1 MNLKFNRD
9 IRVFRK
15 RLQVAAIIVVA
26 LSLPGASNA
35 SPKNMNGLN
44 ANSETPF
51 NYFQANP
58 KIPNQTI
65 TGQVKDAKNNPLQGV
80 TVLVKGTK
88 IGTSTGTDGRF
99 SIANAPDKGTLVFS
113 SAGFATQEIAMGGRT
128 GAVEITLAEQ
138 ASALNEVVVIG
149 YGTVQKKDLTGA
161 VSQIKVT
168 QLENE
173 NPNNVQD
180 ALRGNIPGLQ
190 ISQTNAASAKGGGD
204 LQVRGQSTISAGN
217 TPLVVLD
224 GVIYPGALSD
234 INPNDIATIDV
245 LKDASSAAV
254 FGAKSASGVILIT
267 TKKGT
272 KAKPTITVNSNI
284 GFGEM
289 AINEKLY
296 DGPGF
301 VKWRSDVLNSIN
313 VNHKPYQF
321 NDPSTLPPDITLAQW
336 KAYDNSSP
344 TGDPTDIWLTRLKM
358 FAIEKENYAKGRTT
372 NWYDLMF
379 QKGLRQDHTLS
390 VSGKSDNISYY
401 LSGGYTN
408 NKGVIKGD
416 DYQIFRIR
424 ANVEARIAK
433 YAIVGMNLQFADRD
447 ESQVPYNWV
456 QMVNASPYGEV
467 YKADGV
473 TLRDSPNDDP
483 GNNISPLL
491 DNTYTTRLQKYNT
504 LFGTIYAKG
513 DLGYGFSYQVNFTP
527 NFTYYRY
534 FNGVSAKDY
543 VYTVRGG
550 IATRTDS
557 TSYNWQIDNLL
568 KWNRTFGQHTFDVTL
583 LANAEKYQSWRNQ
596 MDNEGFSPSDILSYH
611 NIGAGIK
618 PIISSDDQYSTG
630 DALMARL
637 NYSFASK
644 YVFTASIRRDGY
656 SAFGQGNPRASF
668 PAAAV
673 GWVFTQEKLMKSVKF
688 VNYGKLRLSYGV
700 NGNRDI
706 GRYLALSNLTSG
718 KYQFITG
725 SGAIVTVSQLYVDR
739 QANPGLKWEKTE
751 ALNIGLD
758 FSILNNRLSGSFD
771 VYKKETKDLLITRAL
786 PDVSGFSSVLS
797 NLGQVNNKGFEISLN
812 STNIAGRNFSWRTTA
827 LFALNRNKIVHLYGP
842 VDVIDPVTGKVTGQI
857 EKDDVGNKRF
867 IGHDIN
873 AIWDQKALGI
883 WQTSEA
889 AEAAKY
895 GVVPGDFKVQDV
907 NGDGKYSD
915 ADRQFLGSRSPKFTW
930 TLRND
935 FTFLK
940 HFDFSFMMYSSWGAK
955 TDFNQAKNNG
965 GFPDR
970 QNSYVQPYWTAT
982 NPNNEYARLF
992 SSNGSASF
1000 SVYRKANFI
1009 RLNTIALGYT
1019 LTKDMVQKLH
1029 LESFKIYANVTN
1041 AAIYQPDWTF
1051 WDVEYRNRA
1060 TDGAIS
1066 TAIPPRIYSLGVNV
1080 TF

>member
-1 MNLKFNRD
+1 MILNFNRD
-9 IRVFRK
+9 VYLFRK
-15 RLQVAAIIVVA
+15 LLHIAAVVFLCLPMASFAGSPNIKDIISIDNNDVSFIHA
-26 LSLPGASNA
+26 P
-35 SPKNMNGLN
+35 LN
-44 ANSETPF
+44 KKAP
-51 NYFQANP
+51 Y
-58 KIPNQTI
+58 QTI
-65 TGQVKDAKNNPLQGV
+65 TGKVTDAKNNPLQGV

-88 IGTSTGTDGRF
+88 TGTSTGSNGTF
-99 SIANAPDKGTLVFS
+99 TLPNAPQTGTLVFS
-113 SAGFATQEIAMGGRT
+113 SAGFATQEISISGTSGV
-128 GAVEITLAEQ
+128 VEIVLAEQ
-138 ASALNEVVVIG
+138 ASALNEVVVVG

-173 NPNNVQD
+173 NPGNVQD
-180 ALRGNIPGLQ
+180 ALRGNIPGLA
-190 ISQTNAASAKGGGD
+190 ISQTNTASAKGGGD

-217 TPLVVLD
+217 NPLVVLD
-224 GVIYPGALSD
+224 GVIYPGALND
-234 INPNDIATIDV
+234 INPNDISTIDV

-254 FGAKSASGVILIT
+254 FGAKAASGVILIT

-272 KAKPTITVNSNI
+272 KPKPTITINSNV
-284 GFGEM
+284 GYGELAM
-289 AINEKLY
+289 NEKLY

-301 VKWRSDVLNSIN
+301 IAWRSDVLNSAI
-313 VNHKPYQF
+313 VNHKPGQY
-321 NDPSTLPPDITLAQW
+321 NDPSQLPAGVTLDQW
-336 KAYDNSSP
+336 KAYDNS
-344 TGDPTDIWLTRLKM
+344 TGDPLDIWLTRLKT
-358 FAIEKENYAKGRTT
+358 FAIEKENYKKGETT

-379 QKGLRQDHTLS
+379 NKKAFRQDHTLS
-390 VSGKSDNISYY
+390 VSGKSDAVSYY

-408 NKGVIKGD
+408 NKGVVKGD
-416 DYQIFRIR
+416 DYQIFRLR
-424 ANVEARIAK
+424 ANVEAKIAK
-433 YAIVGMNLQFADRD
+433 YAVVGINLQFADRD

-473 TLRDSPNDDP
+473 TIRDSPNDDP
-483 GNNISPLL
+483 GNNISPFL

-504 LFGTIYAKG
+504 LFGSLYAKG

-527 NFTYYRY
+527 NFTFYRY
-534 FNGVSAKDY
+534 FNGVSAKNY
-543 VYTVRGG
+543 VYSVRGG

-568 KWNRTFGQHTFDVTL
+568 KWNRTFGQHAFDVTL
-583 LANAEKYQSWRNQ
+583 LANAEKFQSWRNQ
-596 MDNEGFSPSDILSYH
+596 MDNEGFSPNDNLSYH

-637 NYSFASK
+637 NYSFKSR
-644 YVFTASIRRDGY
+644 YVFTASVRRDGY
-656 SAFGQGNPRASF
+656 SAFGQGNPRATF
-668 PAAAV
+668 PAAAL
-673 GWVFTQEKLMKSVKF
+673 GWVLSEEKALKSIKAI
-688 VNYGKLRLSYGV
+688 NYLKLRVSYGL

-706 GRYLALSNLTSG
+706 GRYLALSNLTAG
-718 KYQFITG
+718 KYQYITG
-725 SGAIVTVSQLYVDR
+725 AGAIVTVSQLYVDR

-751 ALNIGLD
+751 AVNLGLD
-758 FSILNNRLSGSFD
+758 FGILNNRLSGSID
-771 VYKKETKDLLITRAL
+771 VYKKETKDLLINRVL
-786 PDVSGFSSVLS
+786 PDVSGFKDVLS
-797 NLGQVNNKGFEISLN
+797 NLGQLDNKGLEVVIN

-842 VDVIDPVTGKVTGQI
+842 VNVIDPATGKVTGQI

-873 AIWDQKALGI
+873 SIWDQKVLGV

-889 AEAAKY
+889 ADAAKY
-895 GVVPGDFKVQDV
+895 GVFPGDFKVQDV

-915 ADRQFLGSRSPKFTW
+915 ADRQFLGSRSPKFSW
-930 TLRND
+930 TLRNE
-935 FTFLK
+935 FTILK
-940 HFDFSFMMYSSWGAK
+940 NFDFSFMMYSSWGAK

-970 QNSYVQPYWTAT
+970 QNSYIQPYWTAT
-982 NPNNEYARLF
+982 NSINNYARLF
-992 SSNGSASF
+992 SSNGSASY
-1000 SVYRKANFI
+1000 SVYRKTNFI
-1009 RLNTIALGYT
+1009 RLNTISLGYT
-1019 LTKDMVQKLH
+1019 LPKELVQKAN
-1029 LESFKIYANVTN
+1029 LESLKIYANVTN

-1060 TDGAIS
+1060 NDGTIS